1 MPHAFA
7 RRARQGRPAL
17 VAQGIVALVL
27 DGF

>member
-1 MPHAFA
+1 MTHACA

-17 VAQGIVALVL
+17 VAHGIVALVL